1 MFHLLSKSLVY
12 FRQALAIRQKDI
24 IGYTSEKESASR
36 AAAVVTTAPAALA
49 WVMSMV
55 AMSAAMRA
63 LTMVAAPAP
72 SEFLQAET

>member
-36 AAAVVTTAPAALA
+36 AAAVFTTTPATLA
-49 WVMSMV
+49 WVMSM
-55 AMSAAMRA
+55 ALSAALSTLA
-63 LTMVAAPAP
+63 VVAAPAP